1 MKISYRQAA
10 SDDVVRQFRYYLVT
24 LNLPDIAVRFRD
36 AVRRTVES
44 LREHPFVGPRYGSS
58 SPQLQNLP
66 PGRLRGLRPSAFI
79 TFWTK
84 TPSASFASCTACA
97 MLNASLS
104 VRQAPD

>member
-58 SPQLQNLP
+58 SPQLQNLRSWP
-66 PGRLRGLRPSAFI
+66 VAGFEAIRIYYLLDEGAIRVIRILHGKRDLKRILEREAG
-79 TFWTK
+79 
-84 TPSASFASCTACA
+84 A
-97 MLNASLS
+97 
-104 VRQAPD
+104 